1 MVIGA
6 ALYHALFQA
15 QFDRVI
21 NLKSELEDQLNERD
35 HELEQL
41 SKFKAQHSVIKSL
54 QIRFEDGPV
63 TASLDEP
70 TKSRLK
76 AKLHDDLQVLEGSSM
91 YEIDREARLARELL
105 TGKVYKDKDKNF
117 NLEIKTV
124 LVVENRLQVWVSVT
138 LKGPELNTSSPKN

>member
-1 MVIGA
+1 
-6 ALYHALFQA
+6 
-15 QFDRVI
+15 
-21 NLKSELEDQLNERD
+21 
-35 HELEQL
+35 
-41 SKFKAQHSVIKSL
+41 
-54 QIRFEDGPV
+54 
-63 TASLDEP
+63 
-70 TKSRLK
+70 
-76 AKLHDDLQVLEGSSM
+76 M